1 MKKTFLLL
9 ASLMLSI
16 MSTMAQEA
24 IFDRNDITSPEVNAD
39 GSVTF
44 RLYSP
49 KAITVKVTGDFL
61 KSGAADLKQDSTGL
75 WTYTSEPL
83 EPEMYSYKYL
93 VNGTEFLDPSN
104 IYRSRDI
111 ASFTN
116 IFIVSKDKA
125 DKGGLYSVQEVPH
138 GNVAKVWYDSPTL
151 KMQRR
156 MTVYTPAGYDDSK
169 KSYPVLYLFH
179 GAGGD
184 EDAWTTLGRAAQIL
198 DNLIAMGKAEPM
210 IVVMPNGNMNAQAA
224 AGEWSKG
231 MYKPSFTQHMNPPS
245 LATMEESFPD
255 IQNYVEKH
263 YRVIK
268 DKKHRAV
275 AGLSMGGG
283 HTFSVSKTYPER
295 FDYIGLFSAAI
306 VAGRNVNF
314 MGVNKQTLDGDAELG
329 RQIEALKKN
338 NPKLYWIAIGNTDF
352 LYNVNKAYRE
362 YLDEKGL
369 KYEYFENEGG
379 HIWRLW
385 RIYLSMF
392 APRLFK

>member
-1 MKKTFLLL
+1 MRKTIMILV
-9 ASLMLSI
+9 AVMMSI
-16 MSTMAQEA
+16 LPAVGQQA
-24 IFDRNDITSPEVNAD
+24 IFDRNDLTSPEVNAD
-39 GSVTF
+39 GTVTF
-44 RLYSP
+44 RLYNP
-49 KAITVKVTGDFL
+49 KAITVQVTGDFL
-61 KSGAADLKQDSTGL
+61 QGAAEMKQDSTGV
-75 WTYTSEPL
+75 WTYTSQKL
-83 EPEMYSYKYL
+83 EPELYSYKFL

-116 IFIVSKDKA
+116 FFIISNDKE

-138 GNVAKVWYDSPTL
+138 GNVSKVWYDSPTL

-156 MTVYTPAGYDDSK
+156 MTVYTPAGYEGSNK
-169 KSYPVLYLFH
+169 KYPVLYLFH

-210 IVVMPNGNMNAQAA
+210 IVVMPNGNMNAQAV

-231 MYKPSFTQHMNPPS
+231 MYKPTFTQHMDPPG

-255 IQNYVEKH
+255 IQNYVESH

-283 HTFSVSKTYPER
+283 HTFSVSKTYPDR

-314 MGVNKQTLDGDAELG
+314 MAVNKQTLEADAELG

-352 LYNVNKAYRE
+352 LYNVNAEYRK
-362 YLDEKGL
+362 YLDEKGM

>member
-1 MKKTFLLL
+1 MRRFFLAISMVLL
-9 ASLMLSI
+9 GT
-16 MSTMAQEA
+16 MSAFCQEA
-24 IFDRNDITSPEVNAD
+24 IFDRNDLTSPEVNAD
-39 GSVTF
+39 GTVTF
-44 RLYSP
+44 RLYNP
-49 KAITVKVTGDFL
+49 KAITVQITGDFL
-61 KSGAADLKQDSTGL
+61 QGTADLKQDSTGV
-75 WTYTSEPL
+75 WSYTSQPL
-83 EPEMYSYKYL
+83 EPELYSYKFL

-116 IFIVSKDKA
+116 IFIVSQDKE

-138 GNVAKVWYDSPTL
+138 GNVARVWYDSPTL

-156 MTVYTPAGYDDSK
+156 MTVYTPAGYENGNK
-169 KSYPVLYLFH
+169 KYPVLYLFH

-198 DNLIAMGKAEPM
+198 DNLIALGKAEPM

-231 MYKPSFTQHMNPPS
+231 MYKPSFTQHMSPWGI
-245 LATMEESFPD
+245 ATMEQSFPD
-255 IQNYVEKH
+255 IQNYVESH

-268 DKKHRAV
+268 DKQHRAV

-283 HTFSVSKTYPER
+283 HTFSVSKTYPDR

-306 VAGRNVNF
+306 VSGTNVNF
-314 MGVNKQTLDGDAELG
+314 MQVNKETLEADAQLAQ
-329 RQIEALKKN
+329 QIEALKRN

-352 LYNVNKAYRE
+352 LYNVNAEYRK
-362 YLDEKGL
+362 YLDEKGM

>member
-1 MKKTFLLL
+1 M
-9 ASLMLSI
+9 
-16 MSTMAQEA
+16 
-24 IFDRNDITSPEVNAD
+24 
-39 GSVTF
+39 
-44 RLYSP
+44 
-49 KAITVKVTGDFL
+49 
-61 KSGAADLKQDSTGL
+61 
-75 WTYTSEPL
+75 
-83 EPEMYSYKYL
+83 
-93 VNGTEFLDPSN
+93 
-104 IYRSRDI
+104 
-111 ASFTN
+111 
-116 IFIVSKDKA
+116 
-125 DKGGLYSVQEVPH
+125 
-138 GNVAKVWYDSPTL
+138 
-151 KMQRR
+151 
-156 MTVYTPAGYDDSK
+156 
-169 KSYPVLYLFH
+169 LYLFH

-210 IVVMPNGNMNAQAA
+210 IVVMPNGNMNAQAV

-231 MYKPSFTQHMNPPS
+231 MYKPSFTQHMDPPG

-283 HTFSVSKTYPER
+283 HTFSVSKTYPDR

-314 MGVNKQTLDGDAELG
+314 MGVNKQTLDSDAELG
-329 RQIEALKKN
+329 HQIEALKKN

>member
-1 MKKTFLLL
+1 MRKTIMILV
-9 ASLMLSI
+9 AVMMSI
-16 MSTMAQEA
+16 LPAVGQQA
-24 IFDRNDITSPEVNAD
+24 IFDRNDLTSPEVNAD
-39 GSVTF
+39 GTVTF
-44 RLYSP
+44 RLYNP
-49 KAITVKVTGDFL
+49 KAITVQVTGDFL
-61 KSGAADLKQDSTGL
+61 QGAAEMKQDSTGV
-75 WTYTSEPL
+75 WTYTSQKL
-83 EPEMYSYKYL
+83 EPELYSYKFL

-116 IFIVSKDKA
+116 FFIISNDKE

-138 GNVAKVWYDSPTL
+138 GNVSKVWYDSPTL

-156 MTVYTPAGYDDSK
+156 MTVYTPAGYEGGNK
-169 KSYPVLYLFH
+169 KYPVLYLFH

-210 IVVMPNGNMNAQAA
+210 IVVMPNGNMNAQAV

-231 MYKPSFTQHMNPPS
+231 MYKPTFTQHMDPPG

-255 IQNYVEKH
+255 IQNYVESH

-283 HTFSVSKTYPER
+283 HTFSVSKTYPDR

-314 MGVNKQTLDGDAELG
+314 MAVNKQTLEADAELG

-352 LYNVNKAYRE
+352 LYNVNAEYRK
-362 YLDEKGL
+362 YLDEKGM

>member
-1 MKKTFLLL
+1 MRKTFLLL
-9 ASLMLSI
+9 TTLALGIVYAS
-16 MSTMAQEA
+16 AQEA

-44 RLYSP
+44 RLYNP
-49 KAITVKVTGDFL
+49 KAITVQVTGDFL
-61 KSGAADLKQDSTGL
+61 NGTTAEMKQDSTGV
-75 WTYTSEPL
+75 WTYTSKQL
-83 EPEMYSYKYL
+83 EPEMYSYKFL

-138 GNVAKVWYDSPTL
+138 GNVAKVWYYSPTL

-210 IVVMPNGNMNAQAA
+210 IVVMPNGNMNAQAV

-231 MYKPSFTQHMNPPS
+231 MYKPSFTQHMDPPG

-255 IQNYVEKH
+255 IQNYIEKH

-283 HTFSVSKTYPER
+283 HTFSVSKTYPDR

-314 MGVNKQTLDGDAELG
+314 MGVNKQTLDSDTELG
-329 RQIEALKKN
+329 HQIEALKKN
-338 NPKLYWIAIGNTDF
+338 DPKLYWIAIGNTDF

>member
-1 MKKTFLLL
+1 MRKTFLLL
-9 ASLMLSI
+9 TTLALGIVYAS
-16 MSTMAQEA
+16 AQEA

-44 RLYSP
+44 RLYNP
-49 KAITVKVTGDFL
+49 KAITVQVTGDFL
-61 KSGAADLKQDSTGL
+61 NGTTAEMKQDSTGV
-75 WTYTSEPL
+75 WTYTSKQL
-83 EPEMYSYKYL
+83 EPEMYSYKFL

-138 GNVAKVWYDSPTL
+138 GNVAKVWYNSPTL

-210 IVVMPNGNMNAQAA
+210 IVVMPNGNMNAQAV

-231 MYKPSFTQHMNPPS
+231 MYKPSFTQHMDPPG

-255 IQNYVEKH
+255 IQNYIEKH

-283 HTFSVSKTYPER
+283 HTFSVGKTYPDR

-314 MGVNKQTLDGDAELG
+314 MGVNKQTLDSDTELSH
-329 RQIEALKKN
+329 QIEALKKN
-338 NPKLYWIAIGNTDF
+338 NPKLYWIAIGNSDF

>member
-1 MKKTFLLL
+1 MKRTIVWI
-9 ASLMLSI
+9 AAMMLSLV
-16 MSTMAQEA
+16 TAMAQEA
-24 IFDRNDITSPEVNAD
+24 IFARNDVTSPEVNAD
-39 GSVTF
+39 GTVTF
-44 RLYSP
+44 RLYYP
-49 KAITVKVTGDFL
+49 KAITVQVTGDFQQ
-61 KSGAADLKQDSTGL
+61 GAAEMKQDSTGL
-75 WTYTSEPL
+75 WTYTSAKL
-83 EPEMYSYKYL
+83 EPELYSYKFV
-93 VNGTEFLDPSN
+93 VNGTEYLDPSN

-116 IFIVSKDKA
+116 IFIVSNDKE

-151 KMQRR
+151 QMKRR

-210 IVVMPNGNMNAQAA
+210 IVVMPNGNMNAQAV

-231 MYKPSFTQHMNPPS
+231 MYKPSFTQHMDPPG

-255 IQNYVEKH
+255 IQNYIEKH

-314 MGVNKQTLDGDAELG
+314 MAVNKQTLDADAELG
-329 RQIEALKKN
+329 KQIEALKKN

-352 LYNVNKAYRE
+352 LYNVNAEYRK
-362 YLDEKGL
+362 YLDEKGM

-392 APRLFK
+392 APRLFKN

>member
-1 MKKTFLLL
+1 MRKTFLLL
-9 ASLMLSI
+9 TTLMLGIVYAS
-16 MSTMAQEA
+16 AQEA

-44 RLYSP
+44 RLYHP
-49 KAITVKVTGDFL
+49 KAITVQVTGDFL
-61 KSGAADLKQDSTGL
+61 NGSAAEMKQDSTGV
-75 WTYTSEPL
+75 WTYTSKQL
-83 EPEMYSYKYL
+83 EPEMYSYKFL

-156 MTVYTPAGYDDSK
+156 MTVYTPADYDDSK

-210 IVVMPNGNMNAQAA
+210 IVVMPNGNMNAQAV

-231 MYKPSFTQHMNPPS
+231 MYKPSFTQHMDPPG

-283 HTFSVSKTYPER
+283 HTFSVSKTYPDR

-314 MGVNKQTLDGDAELG
+314 MGVNKQTLDSDAELG

-338 NPKLYWIAIGNTDF
+338 NPNLYWIAIGNTDF